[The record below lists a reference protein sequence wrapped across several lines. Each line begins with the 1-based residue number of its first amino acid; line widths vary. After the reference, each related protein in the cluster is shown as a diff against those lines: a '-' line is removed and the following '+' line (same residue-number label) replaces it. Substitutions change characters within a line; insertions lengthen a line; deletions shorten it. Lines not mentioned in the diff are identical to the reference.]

1 MFGCQAPSWFCTYDL
16 STAWKALGASTPQGA
31 EVGGQR
37 DQGRGTRGTGFTHL
51 WPVHSWP
58 SSQRCSNSP
67 ALPQPCPS
75 SPQSGASPGPPATP
89 TCSLICSGSLCGL
102 KKIRKLHIKTEIS
115 VLSLKGQKLGDGT
128 ACWKAG
134 QRDRDRRPP
143 AGPVLP
149 AAETL
154 EEHRS
159 GAHVSCLWLRH
170 PPISGSESH
179 LSDMLEL
186 LGPEPT
192 WDPLRTLTLQH
203 ELCFLLQTVPRPL
216 STDAIL

>member
-1 MFGCQAPSWFCTYDL
+1 MSGTELVLHIRSLNSMEGTWGQYPPRGRGQWAERPGTGNKGHRLRPPVACAQLAQLAKVLQTHLLYPSPAPPARSPERHLDPQPHRPAHSFAQAP
-16 STAWKALGASTPQGA
+16 
-31 EVGGQR
+31 
-37 DQGRGTRGTGFTHL
+37 
-51 WPVHSWP
+51 
-58 SSQRCSNSP
+58 
-67 ALPQPCPS
+67 
-75 SPQSGASPGPPATP
+75 
-89 TCSLICSGSLCGL
+89 GL

-134 QRDRDRRPP
+134 QRDSDRRPP

-203 ELCFLLQTVPRPL
+203 ELCILLQTVPRPL
-216 STDAIL
+216 STDAILQSPE

>member
-1 MFGCQAPSWFCTYDL
+1 MCG
-16 STAWKALGASTPQGA
+16 
-31 EVGGQR
+31 EI
-37 DQGRGTRGTGFTHL
+37 
-51 WPVHSWP
+51 
-58 SSQRCSNSP
+58 
-67 ALPQPCPS
+67 
-75 SPQSGASPGPPATP
+75 TP
-89 TCSLICSGSLCGL
+89 TYPSREATGCTRALQET
-102 KKIRKLHIKTEIS
+102 RM
-115 VLSLKGQKLGDGT
+115 KGQKLGDGT

-134 QRDRDRRPP
+134 QRGCDRRPP

-149 AAETL
+149 AVETL
-154 EEHRS
+154 EERRS

-170 PPISGSESH
+170 PPVSGSESH

-203 ELCFLLQTVPRPL
+203 ELCILLQTVPRPL